1 MTKSHWLSAVAGFAA
16 AVWVNAIF
24 NLNTPEQ
31 KIDDNVV
38 VATNASEDVVTTD
51 PVSGQTQLINS
62 EAELEVQTE
71 AQSIASDSGDKDEQI
86 AALQKRINI
95 LEGELDFFRQ
105 VQAERAKAKQAMD
118 KYESVKAETEA
129 ATPEKWQDEEIE
141 EAYAEP
147 FTDYVKNTQGKFRED
162 LKQFQHQPVDD
173 EFAGRFETLM
183 RDFVIQHQYY
193 GDIEQWDVTCKS
205 YQCEMRV
212 VSVEVDNKS
221 WQRIFNDMKLESWFQ
236 FTGYTTAP
244 IPNEEYKTI
253 GAILF
258 LQGIPNV

>member
-1 MTKSHWLSAVAGFAA
+1 MQELRDLKTDDVKYSVFIKDDGKSFVHTAVFITEKGKD
-16 AVWVNAIF
+16 IIP
-24 NLNTPEQ
+24 NL
-31 KIDDNVV
+31 
-38 VATNASEDVVTTD
+38 
-51 PVSGQTQLINS
+51 
-62 EAELEVQTE
+62 EAF
-71 AQSIASDSGDKDEQI
+71 K
-86 AALQKRINI
+86 
-95 LEGELDFFRQ
+95 
-105 VQAERAKAKQAMD
+105 
-118 KYESVKAETEA
+118 
-129 ATPEKWQDEEIE
+129 
-141 EAYAEP
+141 
-147 FTDYVKNTQGKFRED
+147 KFRED